1 MKVYNVMSM
10 SKYDYDFSVNLHQN
24 GCYANKQDAI
34 NQKEKVVAF
43 YKNIFSEEIEKYG
56 DKELY
61 PERDGAALY
70 IEDEEIY
77 FAMSYGSDEHHAIH
91 QVWIDELEVK

>member
-10 SKYDYDFSVNLHQN
+10 SQYDYDFNVNLHQN
-24 GCYANKQDAI
+24 GCYSNKQDAI
-34 NQKEKVVAF
+34 KQKEKEVAF

-61 PERDGAALY
+61 PEGDVAALY
-70 IEDEEIY
+70 IEDDEIY
-77 FAMSYGSDEHHAIH
+77 FEMSYGSDEYHTIH